1 MRILVDTS
9 VWSLALRKPSGVV
22 NEEAILL
29 KTIIEQGEDIYLLG
43 IILQE
48 VLQGIKSS
56 KDFLALKEYFKAFPL
71 IDLTR
76 EDYVK
81 AAELKNQL
89 IGKGR
94 QGSTIDVLIA
104 SAAISHRCHLFTADK
119 HFTHIAEHSELK
131 LFALQQP

>member
-9 VWSLALRKPSGVV
+9 VWSLALRRPSGIANQESV
-22 NEEAILL
+22 LL
-29 KTIIEQGEDIYLLG
+29 KTIVEQGEDIYLLG

-48 VLQGIKSS
+48 VLQGIRNS
-56 KDFLALKEYFKAFPL
+56 KDCLALKEYFEAFPL

-76 EDYVK
+76 DDYVR
-81 AAELKNQL
+81 AAELKNHL
-89 IGKGR
+89 IKKGK

-104 SAAISHRCHLFTADK
+104 SAAISHHCHLFTADRY
-119 HFTHIAEHSELK
+119 FTHIAQHSELK

>member
-9 VWSLALRKPSGVV
+9 IWSLALRRPSGVV
-22 NEEAILL
+22 NEETLLL

-48 VLQGIKSS
+48 VLQGIRNP
-56 KDFLALKEYFKAFPL
+56 KDFLALRKYFEAFPL

-76 EDYVK
+76 EDYVR
-81 AAELKNQL
+81 AAELKNHL
-89 IGKGR
+89 IGKGK

-104 SAAISHRCHLFTADK
+104 SAAISHHCHLFTADK
-119 HFTHIAEHSELK
+119 HFTHISEHSELK
-131 LFALQQP
+131 LFSLQ

>member
-9 VWSLALRKPSGVV
+9 IWSLALRRSSEVINP
-22 NEEAILL
+22 EAVLL

-48 VLQGIKSS
+48 VLQEIRSS

-76 EDYVK
+76 EDYIR
-81 AAELKNQL
+81 AAELKNHL
-89 IGKGR
+89 IRKGK

-104 SAAISHRCHLFTADK
+104 SAAISHHCHLFTADK
-119 HFTHIAEHSELK
+119 HFTHIAELSELK
-131 LFALQQP
+131 LLSLRKT

>member
-9 VWSLALRKPSGVV
+9 VWSLALRRSSGVV
-22 NEEAILL
+22 NEEAIVL

-48 VLQGIKSS
+48 VLQGIRNS
-56 KDFLALKEYFKAFPL
+56 KDFLALKEYFRAFPL
-71 IDLTR
+71 IDLAR
-76 EDYVK
+76 EDYVR

-94 QGSTIDVLIA
+94 QASTIDVLIA
-104 SAAISHRCHLFTADK
+104 SAAISHHCHLFTVDK
-119 HFTHIAEHSELK
+119 HFTQIAEHSELK
-131 LFALQQP
+131 LFTFRQP